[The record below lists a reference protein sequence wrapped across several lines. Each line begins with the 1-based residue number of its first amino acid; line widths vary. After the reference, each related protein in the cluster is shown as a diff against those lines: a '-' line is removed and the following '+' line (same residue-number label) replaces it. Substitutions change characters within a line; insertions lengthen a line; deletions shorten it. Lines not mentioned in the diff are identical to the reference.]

1 MKNYELPLIRVRLG
15 ELSSGEI
22 AALLNREVLDF
33 PTGRPFYAWS
43 RRIEKDCCLIDRLY
57 FDDHYYE
64 DEPHRMIGV
73 LEKEAEK
80 RGIKKVPL
88 DELKTVAF
96 PYGDLSVS
104 ILPTSY
110 GDRYAELRGYMI
122 ATCGTLLK
130 GFPEFYVVEGKE
142 ILFGGY
148 ENEKEC

>member
-1 MKNYELPLIRVRLG
+1 MKNYELPLIRVKIE

-33 PTGRPFYAWS
+33 PTGRPFYAWD

-57 FDDHYYE
+57 LDETHYE
-64 DEPHRMIGV
+64 NEPYRMIGL
-73 LEKEAEK
+73 LEQEAKK

-88 DELKTVAF
+88 DKLKTVVF

-110 GDRYAELRGYMI
+110 GDKYAELRGYMI

-130 GFPEFYVVEGKE
+130 GFPKFYVVEE
-142 ILFGGY
+142 
-148 ENEKEC
+148 